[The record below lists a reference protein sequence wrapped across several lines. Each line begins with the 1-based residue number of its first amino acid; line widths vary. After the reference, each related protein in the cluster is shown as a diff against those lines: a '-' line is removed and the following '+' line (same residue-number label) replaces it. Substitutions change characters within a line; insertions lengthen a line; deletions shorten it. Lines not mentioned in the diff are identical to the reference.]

1 MISEKRLLSVSL
13 CIILILV
20 AVAYGGSLRNG
31 FVWDDETFIVNNKF
45 VHDLARWPQYFTTPE
60 SVSDDHILSR
70 MYRPIQTL
78 SFALDAA
85 LWGKRAG
92 GFHLTSLLLHILSCG
107 AIVFSF
113 RTLVGFKPALLAAF
127 VFAIHPALS
136 EGVLSLASRGN
147 QLYTVFALFSL
158 GLFVRVARP
167 FDISH
172 ILSIIMAAL
181 ALFSKEPAIALV
193 ALLPLIH
200 AAFKQPWGIRDK
212 RSIFLYAPYIAA
224 AVIYLIM
231 RSYVVDTTSAVSY
244 WGGSLPATFQ
254 MQAKVF
260 LIYLRLLV
268 WPFELKGRYTI
279 THPGPFPDLLVTGAV
294 LLNIALVISGIILY
308 RKSNNGKILS
318 VAVAWFYISLAPVAN
333 LIPLPGSMMGERFLY
348 FTFAGIMPLLF
359 GAVQWKEWEKSKP
372 LIVILGVAL
381 SSAWL
386 ITDIKRTPEWKDNA
400 AFFTLLSRQQPDDP
414 AVQIR
419 MAQVELEMNNA
430 ASALNRL
437 ERLMRREPG
446 IPTSHERS
454 ILHYWH
460 GRALLDLNRPG
471 EAYREFSIVRN
482 LWPQSS
488 RDVALLVAEAL
499 ARSGDLATA
508 RLTLE
513 EEIKESPEND
523 ALWNGLGNISV
534 MMGNIPDAV
543 DHYRH
548 ALELNPANKE
558 AATNLQNALSR
569 SPSNT
574 RQNIR

>member
-224 AVIYLIM
+224 A
-231 RSYVVDTTSAVSY
+231 A
-244 WGGSLPATFQ
+244 
-254 MQAKVF
+254 
-260 LIYLRLLV
+260 
-268 WPFELKGRYTI
+268 
-279 THPGPFPDLLVTGAV
+279 PFP
-294 LLNIALVISGIILY
+294 
-308 RKSNNGKILS
+308 
-318 VAVAWFYISLAPVAN
+318 
-333 LIPLPGSMMGERFLY
+333 
-348 FTFAGIMPLLF
+348 
-359 GAVQWKEWEKSKP
+359 
-372 LIVILGVAL
+372 
-381 SSAWL
+381 
-386 ITDIKRTPEWKDNA
+386 
-400 AFFTLLSRQQPDDP
+400 
-414 AVQIR
+414 
-419 MAQVELEMNNA
+419 
-430 ASALNRL
+430 
-437 ERLMRREPG
+437 
-446 IPTSHERS
+446 TS
-454 ILHYWH
+454 W
-460 GRALLDLNRPG
+460 
-471 EAYREFSIVRN
+471 
-482 LWPQSS
+482 
-488 RDVALLVAEAL
+488 
-499 ARSGDLATA
+499 
-508 RLTLE
+508 
-513 EEIKESPEND
+513 
-523 ALWNGLGNISV
+523 
-534 MMGNIPDAV
+534 
-543 DHYRH
+543 
-548 ALELNPANKE
+548 
-558 AATNLQNALSR
+558 
-569 SPSNT
+569 
-574 RQNIR
+574 